1 MLEQS
6 HGRKWVSD
14 PPVRLDQYGY
24 VRQARAEIRADGLTA
39 QTTVTLDSGGD
50 RDLAGFFGTL
60 ARDWKGWEGERR
72 WAALEGEMAIEAW
85 HDRRA
90 HVVIAVTVRRPQ
102 LTHAKD
108 AWSDRVVFTLEAGEQ
123 LTSVARDLAS
133 LLGR

>member
-1 MLEQS
+1 MRVS
-6 HGRKWVSD
+6 SAPWPGTGKAGR
-14 PPVRLDQYGY
+14 
-24 VRQARAEIRADGLTA
+24 A
-39 QTTVTLDSGGD
+39 SG
-50 RDLAGFFGTL
+50 AG
-60 ARDWKGWEGERR
+60 RR